1 MSVRRGP
8 LLFQEQ
14 DLWPRAPK
22 RRSGKLSVGSG
33 PHIQRF
39 TRRNPRLLSTASKV
53 SLVGRPL

>member
-14 DLWPRAPK
+14 DLWPRAHK

-39 TRRNPRLLSTASKV
+39 TR
-53 SLVGRPL
+53 